1 MDEKKLLESFAKALG
16 ASAQSKLEEI
26 EQKKIQQEK
35 MLKGMAKLLGT
46 DSLLSEMEEK
56 EAQDKRAIEEKKERE
71 RKLLEDLNASLL
83 RLVDNHPEKVDIIE
97 QEISETVAQV
107 VEEQQPIETVM
118 ETVAEA
124 ESEPVVE
131 DLQDLPQLPAD
142 DIITQTVVNLS
153 KIPQKSIQQAADAIP
168 DSFRKELD
176 ILKKSI
182 ADLHRFA
189 TRHSQM
195 GGGGEVNLRYLDDV
209 NANTIADGL
218 YLRYDGPTRKFVF
231 DTPSGGGGYT
241 LPTASTTILGGVKI
255 DGNTIVIAANGV
267 ISANISSGGGGPYSY
282 LISADST
289 RVANLDNSG
298 VLSIPGNIIPQA
310 NLVYSLGN
318 TTNRF
323 DSMWVGSN
331 SITFTDL
338 NSSFPDQKLSLS
350 NGVFYIAIANSTAQ
364 SNAGFRVGNFLLQNN
379 YIALTN
385 SSAEF
390 FIGTE
395 PATGNLVI
403 NRPIVVYAVGT
414 NNTPT
419 FTVSRSGE
427 VQIFTANIQANKQ
440 SLSIIGSSD
449 GSTQSVGLAGRMIHV
464 TGNDGSPSRI
474 ENDAFG
480 TGAFASY
487 IGRSGRGT
495 ANTPSATQNTDTIA
509 RFAALGWGT
518 TNFLATNVG
527 SGPPIN
533 SIDFVAT
540 ENYTDS
546 NAGSKLVIYTSP
558 NGSRVRTLSLTV
570 DSTGITANNATLY
583 SITANGSLGTSGQV
597 LTTNG
602 SSVFWGTASGGANG
616 ANGVGITNAAVNA
629 NGYLIITY
637 SNTATANA
645 GYVVGSNGAT
655 GNTGPAGA
663 NGISITN
670 TAINANGDLI
680 ITYSN
685 TSTANAGHVIPTYS
699 VSYGNSINGGNLAL
713 SGNTFTFYPAN
724 LTPYATNS
732 YVNSTFVT
740 NTVYQNNHYLSNLYD
755 VSITGAQNNQVLTY
769 SSAISK
775 WINQNITTNTYTTG
789 YYGSFYYSGANVDLS
804 NTAAVYTVPLTG
816 SQGASG
822 ISLGTNNNIVFAY
835 AGTYELV
842 YSIQY
847 ENNNNQDDAVDV
859 WIRKNG
865 TDLTDTN
872 SIFYVNRKNTGS
884 INGELIAVTPFQVT
898 VSAGDSIQVMTTTS
912 TGQTTIVTIPAQT
925 NPAVPRT
932 PAVIVNVSQV
942 ASIVIPNDIAG
953 SSNNASYLGGYAA
966 NQYAYANSLSA
977 YQTTAG
983 LSANVAT
990 LAANSA
996 TYLNGNTASD
1006 LRTYASNLASNAY
1019 SNAISYSG
1027 NAALAYSNAIAYAAS
1042 NASVYSTFAQNTAI
1056 YAYAAANSYVNST
1069 FATNTYVNSTFA
1081 PKASPTF
1088 SGTLNANDV
1097 VITGNLT
1104 VTGTTVSVNA
1114 TTLDVK
1120 DLNVTVAKGST
1131 AAGSDGAGITVDGSN
1146 AQFYYNYAANSWL
1159 INRSIVPDAN
1169 LTYDLGSPTNR
1180 WRSLYISGNTIVIGT
1195 ANLSSSGSAIALPTG
1210 STVNGV
1216 NLEGFAVNTTVFST
1230 FAQNTAIYAYAA
1242 SNTYLNGNFQTTA
1255 GLSANVATLS
1265 SNNSSYLGGTA
1276 AASFIQNTDSRT
1288 LSGNLYF
1295 TGANIFHSTSMYV
1308 GSNNFINVTHHVIS
1322 SNSTT
1327 NTVITANQI
1336 TLNGSNVVT
1345 TATAMKVYYAN
1356 GTQAFP

>member
-1 MDEKKLLESFAKALG
+1 MNEEELLKKFAKALG
-16 ASAQSKLEEI
+16 AEDTLDKI
-26 EQKKIQQEK
+26 EQKKIKQEK

-46 DSLLSEMEEK
+46 EDLLEEIETK
-56 EAQDKRAIEEKKERE
+56 KAREQAAIEEKREKE
-71 RKLLEDLNASLL
+71 RKLLEQMNAALS
-83 RLVDNHPEKVDIIE
+83 RLVENNPEHAPIIE
-97 QEISETVAQV
+97 QEVAETIEEVVAVAQV
-107 VEEQQPIETVM
+107 EE
-118 ETVAEA
+118 
-124 ESEPVVE
+124 EPVVVSE
-131 DLQDLPQLPAD
+131 DLQPMPELPVD
-142 DIITQTVVNLS
+142 DIVTQAVKDLS
-153 KIPQKSIQQAADAIP
+153 KTAPKNIQKEVDKLP
-168 DSFRKELD
+168 DGVRKELD

-189 TRHSQM
+189 QRHSQM

-218 YLRYDGPTRKFVF
+218 YLRYDAPTRKFVF

-241 LPTASTTILGGVKI
+241 LPTASTTVLGGVKI

-267 ISANISSGGGGPYSY
+267 ISANIASGNGGPYSY

-289 RVANLDNSG
+289 QIANLDNSG
-298 VLSIPGNIIPQA
+298 VLSIPGNIIPQT
-310 NLVYSLGN
+310 NLAYSLGN

-570 DSTGITANNATLY
+570 NSTGITANNATLY

-616 ANGVGITNAAVNA
+616 ANGVGITNAAVNG

-637 SNTATANA
+637 SNTTTANA

-655 GNTGPAGA
+655 GATGANGANGATGANGISITSSVVNSNGYLTITYSNTYVANAGYVVGSQGPKGDTGNTGANGATGNTGPAGA
-663 NGISITN
+663 NGANGTNGSNGISITN

-789 YYGSFYYSGANVDLS
+789 YYGSFYYSGANVALS
-804 NTAAVYTVPLTG
+804 NTENVYIVPLQG
-816 SQGASG
+816 SYDGTSG
-822 ISLGTNNNIVFAY
+822 VTLGTNNDITFAY
-835 AGTYELV
+835 SGTYEIV

-847 ENNNNQDDAVDV
+847 ENSGNSDDLVDV
-859 WIRKNG
+859 WLRKNG
-865 TDLTDTN
+865 VDIDNTN
-872 SIFYVNRKNTGS
+872 SIYDINRKSTSNNPS
-884 INGELIAVTPFQVT
+884 QLIAVTPFQVT
-898 VSAGDSIQVMTTTS
+898 LNAGDKIQVATTS
-912 TGQTTIVTIPAQT
+912 STGNVKLASFPAQT
-925 NPAVPRT
+925 GPNVPAT
-932 PAVIVNVSQV
+932 PAVIVNVEQV
-942 ASIVIPNDIAG
+942 ASVVTPVNITG

-983 LSANVAT
+983 LFANVAT

-1006 LRTYASNLASNAY
+1006 LRTYASNLAGNAY

-1027 NAALAYSNAIAYAAS
+1027 NAALAYSNAVSTAATDASNKAGNAYSNAVAYAAS
-1042 NASVYSTFAQNTAI
+1042 NTTVYSTFAQNTSVYSTFAQNT
-1056 YAYAAANSYVNST
+1056 
-1069 FATNTYVNSTFA
+1069 
-1081 PKASPTF
+1081 
-1088 SGTLNANDV
+1088 
-1097 VITGNLT
+1097 
-1104 VTGTTVSVNA
+1104 SV
-1114 TTLDVK
+1114 
-1120 DLNVTVAKGST
+1120 
-1131 AAGSDGAGITVDGSN
+1131 
-1146 AQFYYNYAANSWL
+1146 Y
-1159 INRSIVPDAN
+1159 
-1169 LTYDLGSPTNR
+1169 
-1180 WRSLYISGNTIVIGT
+1180 
-1195 ANLSSSGSAIALPTG
+1195 
-1210 STVNGV
+1210 
-1216 NLEGFAVNTTVFST
+1216 ST
-1230 FAQNTAIYAYAA
+1230 FAQN
-1242 SNTYLNGNFQTTA
+1242 
-1255 GLSANVATLS
+1255 SAVAQLS
-1265 SNNSSYLGGTA
+1265 SNNSLTGNQYFQGT
-1276 AASFIQNTDSRT
+1276 N
-1288 LSGNLYF
+1288 NYF
-1295 TGANIFHSTSMYV
+1295 SSKLFVGANV
-1308 GSNNFINVTHHVIS
+1308 FINATHIAV
-1322 SNSTT
+1322 STNAT
-1327 NTVITANQI
+1327 MNLVMTANQI
-1336 TLNGSNVVT
+1336 TLNGSNVIT
-1345 TATAMKVYYAN
+1345 NATVMKVYYAN
-1356 GTQAFP
+1356 GTQAYP